1 MKRILFL
8 LGAIALVGNV
18 RADDVWVLQGSAQA
32 SQEGGNV
39 LLYLYT
45 SDVLLYNTSQTA
57 ARIRVIEVSNGP
69 LLTTDRELILQPAK
83 STSIARSN
91 KAWHPDSTAA
101 LWVTHLDVPAGVV
114 VESRIS
120 VGQLCTVCGNNPA
133 LGIFGKLSFPVMRT
147 LQTPLV
153 PKIHVGTDLH
163 AVPARN
169 NVAVYNDATIT
180 AHAHIEVHQLCDEA
194 IIDSR
199 DVEIPAKT
207 VLQTNNM
214 LAVPNGCPTAGPGA
228 EYTYVSVTVDQ
239 PSISWVSSLS
249 NGDKIKVVWA
259 ATSSS
264 P

>member
-1 MKRILFL
+1 V
-8 LGAIALVGNV
+8 AIAGSLH
-18 RADDVWVLQGSAQA
+18 ADDVWVLQGNAQA

-45 SDVLLYNTSQTA
+45 GDVLFYNPNQSA
-57 ARIRVIEVSNGP
+57 ARIRVIEVSNGA
-69 LLTTDRELILQPAK
+69 LVTTDRDLILDPAH
-83 STSIARSN
+83 STSIARAN
-91 KAWHPDSTAA
+91 KAWHPDSTAP
-101 LWVTHLDVPAGVV
+101 LWVTHLDVPAGVI

-120 VGQLCTVCGNNPA
+120 VGQICTVCGNMPN

-169 NVAVYNDATIT
+169 NVAIYNDAVFT
-180 AHAHIEVHQLCDEA
+180 AHAHIEVHQMCDQA

-199 DVEIPAKT
+199 DIEIPAKS
-207 VLQTNNM
+207 VLQTNN
-214 LAVPNGCPTAGPGA
+214 LLTAPTTCTGDGA
-228 EYTYVSVTVDQ
+228 EYTYVAVTVDQ

-249 NGDKIKVVWA
+249 NADRIKVVWA

>member
-1 MKRILFL
+1 M
-8 LGAIALVGNV
+8 ALAGRVC
-18 RADDVWVLQGSAQA
+18 ADDVWVLQGNAQA

-45 SDVLLYNTSQTA
+45 SDVLFYNPNQSS
-57 ARIRVIEVSNGP
+57 ARIRVIEVSNGV
-69 LLTTDRELILQPAK
+69 LQTMDRELILPPAK
-83 STSIARSN
+83 STSIARAG
-91 KAWHPDSTAA
+91 KAWRPDSTAS
-101 LWVTHLDVPAGVV
+101 LWVTHLDVPAGVI

-120 VGQLCTVCGNNPA
+120 VGELCTVCGNMPNP
-133 LGIFGKLSFPVMRT
+133 GIFGKLSFPVMRT

-169 NVAVYNDATIT
+169 NVAIYNDAVIT
-180 AHAHIEVHQLCDEA
+180 AHAHIDVHQLCDEA

-199 DVEIPAKT
+199 DITIPAKT
-207 VLQTNNM
+207 VLQTNN
-214 LAVPNGCPTAGPGA
+214 LSAAPSGCMTAGPGA
-228 EYTYVSVTVDQ
+228 EYTYVVVTVDQ

-249 NGDKIKVVWA
+249 NADKIRVVWA

>member
-1 MKRILFL
+1 MKRILL
-8 LGAIALVGNV
+8 VLGAMALVGAV
-18 RADDVWVLQGSAQA
+18 RADDVWVLQGSAQ
-32 SQEGGNV
+32 SSLEGNL

-45 SDVLLYNTSQTA
+45 SDVLLYNTNQSP

-69 LLTTDRELILQPAK
+69 LLTTDRELILEPAH
-83 STSIARSN
+83 STSIARA
-91 KAWHPDSTAA
+91 KKEWHPDSTAP
-101 LWVTHLDVPAGVV
+101 LWVTHLDVPAGVI

-120 VGQLCTVCGNNPA
+120 VGQLCTVCGNMPNP
-133 LGIFGKLSFPVMRT
+133 GIFGKLSFPVMRT

-169 NVAVYNDATIT
+169 NVAVYNDGAVT

-194 IIDSR
+194 IIDTR
-199 DVEIPAKT
+199 DIEIPAKS
-207 VLQTNNM
+207 VLQTNNL
-214 LAVPNGCPTAGPGA
+214 LAVPANCTTAGTGA
-228 EYTYVSVTVDQ
+228 EYTYVTVTVDQ
-239 PSISWVSSLS
+239 PSVSWVSSLS
-249 NGDKIKVVWA
+249 NADRIKVVWA

>member
-1 MKRILFL
+1 MKNVLLL
-8 LGAIALVGNV
+8 LGAIAIVGIL
-18 RADDVWVLQGSAQA
+18 RADDVWVLQGNAQA

-45 SDVLLYNTSQTA
+45 SDVLLYNPNQSA

-69 LLTTDRELILQPAK
+69 LVTTDRELILQTAH
-83 STSIARSN
+83 STSIARAN
-91 KAWHPDSTAA
+91 KAWHPDSTAP
-101 LWVTHLDVPAGVV
+101 LWVTHLDVPAGVI
-114 VESRIS
+114 VESRVSI
-120 VGQLCTVCGNNPA
+120 GQLCTVCGNVPQ

-153 PKIHVGTDLH
+153 PKIHLGTDLH

-169 NVAVYNDATIT
+169 NVAVYNDAVFT
-180 AHAHIEVHQLCDEA
+180 AHAHVDVHQMCDET

-199 DVEIPAKT
+199 DFDIPAKSVIQINNLST
-207 VLQTNNM
+207 VTNNCT
-214 LAVPNGCPTAGPGA
+214 NSGA
-228 EYTYVSVTVDQ
+228 EYTYVAVTVDQ
-239 PSISWVSSLS
+239 PSLSWVSSLS
-249 NGDKIKVVWA
+249 NADRIKVVWA